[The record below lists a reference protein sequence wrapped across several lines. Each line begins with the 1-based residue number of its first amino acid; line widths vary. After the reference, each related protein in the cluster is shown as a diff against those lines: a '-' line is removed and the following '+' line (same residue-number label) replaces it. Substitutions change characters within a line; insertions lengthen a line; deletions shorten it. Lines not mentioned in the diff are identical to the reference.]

1 MAEMN
6 SSVNKGTN
14 CKENAVFD
22 LPFFLR
28 QLKETVISALGIGWI
43 SEDRATKVSNVAAGV
58 VLVYVR
64 WWIKLAV
71 FIGAIFLVLALLGK

>member
-43 SEDRATKVSNVAAGV
+43 FEPGV
-58 VLVYVR
+58 R
-64 WWIKLAV
+64 ERI
-71 FIGAIFLVLALLGK
+71 

>member
-43 SEDRATKVSNVAAGV
+43 YEDGAAKISNGVAAV

-71 FIGAIFLVLALLGK
+71 FIGAIYLILALLGK